1 MNDDQNNSVSLLI
14 NHLLPL
20 PSIWVRLVR
29 EIHKVVVV
37 VMEVAMAAL
46 MTPPCPMCPS
56 PFQVGRAK
64 ACGEKNL

>member
-20 PSIWVRLVR
+20 PSIWARLVR

-37 VMEVAMAAL
+37 VGVMEVAMAAL
-46 MTPPCPMCPS
+46 MTPPMS
-56 PFQVGRAK
+56 YVS
-64 ACGEKNL
+64 

>member
-14 NHLLPL
+14 NHLLLL
-20 PSIWVRLVR
+20 PSICARLVR

-46 MTPPCPMCPS
+46 MTPPMS
-56 PFQVGRAK
+56 YVS
-64 ACGEKNL
+64 